1 MAGIRVPTSGQN
13 RPGAQPARASQLAP
27 PSMRQDAAARD
38 AQLVIARVEPWS
50 VMKFTFFVSIV
61 SWVIL
66 FVAVTVLYFV
76 LSSLNVFPSIEQTVG
91 SLTYIKG
98 HASSNVSSW
107 FSAKTIIGYTMLAG
121 GVNVILF
128 TALAT
133 VGAVIYNL
141 VTTMAGGIEIT
152 LQEAD

>member
-1 MAGIRVPTSGQN
+1 MQQS
-13 RPGAQPARASQLAP
+13 RPSAQPAGASQLAP
-27 PSMRQDAAARD
+27 QSTRRDEGSARD
-38 AQLVIARVEPWS
+38 AQLVVARVEPWS

-61 SWVIL
+61 AWVIL
-66 FVAVTVLYFV
+66 FVAVTVIYFV

-91 SLTYIKG
+91 SLTYVKG
-98 HASSNVSSW
+98 HPSSNVAGW

-121 GVNVILF
+121 GINVILL

-141 VTTMAGGIEIT
+141 VTSLAGGVEIT

>member
-1 MAGIRVPTSGQN
+1 
-13 RPGAQPARASQLAP
+13 
-27 PSMRQDAAARD
+27 
-38 AQLVIARVEPWS
+38 
-50 VMKFTFFVSIV
+50 MKFSFFVLIV

-76 LSSLNVFPSIEQTVG
+76 LSSLNVFPAIEQMVG
-91 SLTYIKG
+91 SLTYVKG
-98 HASSNVSSW
+98 HPTTNVSGW

-121 GVNVILF
+121 GVNVILM

-133 VGAVIYNL
+133 VGAVIYNMVTSL
-141 VTTMAGGIEIT
+141 VGGVEIT

>member
-1 MAGIRVPTSGQN
+1 
-13 RPGAQPARASQLAP
+13 
-27 PSMRQDAAARD
+27 MR
-38 AQLVIARVEPWS
+38 
-50 VMKFTFFVSIV
+50 FTFFVSIV
-61 SWVIL
+61 GWVIL

-91 SLTYIKG
+91 SLTYVKG
-98 HASSNVSSW
+98 HSSSNVAGW
-107 FSAKTIIGYTMLAG
+107 FSAKTIIGYTVLAG
-121 GVNVILF
+121 GINVVLL

-141 VTTMAGGIEIT
+141 VTSLSGGIEIT

>member
-1 MAGIRVPTSGQN
+1 MV
-13 RPGAQPARASQLAP
+13 
-27 PSMRQDAAARD
+27 
-38 AQLVIARVEPWS
+38 ARVEPWS

-61 SWVIL
+61 AWVIL
-66 FVAVTVLYFV
+66 FVAVTMIYFV

-98 HASSNVSSW
+98 HATSNVAGW

-121 GVNVILF
+121 GFNVIF
-128 TALAT
+128 ITALAT

-141 VTTMAGGIEIT
+141 VASLAGGVEVT

>member
-1 MAGIRVPTSGQN
+1 MTVKSKPT
-13 RPGAQPARASQLAP
+13 AQPSRVSQPTPQAV
-27 PSMRQDAAARD
+27 RRDGIAARD
-38 AQLVIARVEPWS
+38 AQLVISRIEPWS
-50 VMKFTFFVSIV
+50 VMKFTFFVSVV

-76 LSSLNVFPSIEQTVG
+76 LSTLNVFPTIEQTIG
-91 SLTYIKG
+91 SLTYVKG
-98 HASSNVSSW
+98 HGAANAASW
-107 FSAKTIIGYTMLAG
+107 FSAKTVIGYTLLAG
-121 GVNVILF
+121 GVNVIVI

-141 VTTMAGGIEIT
+141 VTNLSGGIEIT